1 MAVISNYHLMQKYK
15 SSKLIK
21 AKNISTDNRGYF
33 YSLINDKI
41 KNISYLYSK
50 KNTIRSNHYHLKD
63 FHYIYVIKGSIHYMY
78 RSLKSKNIKYMHIQE
93 GNTIFTPPLEIHTT
107 YFAQNTHMLV
117 ANSQNRNKQT
127 YEKDLVR
134 YDLFNIKSAKLF
146 VNQIKIEKI

>member
-1 MAVISNYHLMQKYK
+1 MQKYK

-21 AKNISTDNRGYF
+21 PKCINTDNRGFF
-33 YSLINDKI
+33 YSLIDDEI

-78 RSLKSKNIKYMHIQE
+78 RSLKSKNIKYIHIQE
-93 GNTIFTPPLEIHTT
+93 GNIIFTPSLEIHAT
-107 YFAQNTHMLV
+107 YFDQNTYMLV

-134 YDLFNIKSAKLF
+134 YDLFNIKSAKEF
-146 VNQIKIEKI
+146 VDQIKIEKI